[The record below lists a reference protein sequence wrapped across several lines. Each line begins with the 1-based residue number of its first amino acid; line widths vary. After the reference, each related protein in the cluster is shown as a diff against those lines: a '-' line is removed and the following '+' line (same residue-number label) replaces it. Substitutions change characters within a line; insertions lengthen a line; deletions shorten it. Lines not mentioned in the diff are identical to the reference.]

1 MAYARLSE
9 DVSLESPNDKTEL
22 SCLPPRTLAQS
33 FSYRNL
39 FCASLVLW
47 MATFGSLA
55 WFLGQRHSNY
65 GNHVVSLL
73 PFPPGMCRSKQR
85 FDEKLF

>member
-1 MAYARLSE
+1 MAYARLSD
-9 DVSLESPNDKTEL
+9 DVSLESPYETTEL
-22 SCLPPRTLAQS
+22 SQLPPHTLAQY

-39 FCASLVLW
+39 FGASLVLW

-55 WFLGQRHSNY
+55 WYLGQRHSVY
-65 GNHVVSLL
+65 GNHVVNLL
-73 PFPPGMCRSKQR
+73 PFPQGMCRSKQR

>member
-1 MAYARLSE
+1 MAYARLS
-9 DVSLESPNDKTEL
+9 DDLSLESPYEKTEL
-22 SCLPPRTLAQS
+22 PPHTLAQY

-39 FCASLVLW
+39 FGASLVLW

-55 WFLGQRHSNY
+55 WFLGQRHSIY

>member
-1 MAYARLSE
+1 MAYARLSD
-9 DVSLESPNDKTEL
+9 DVSPESPYEETEL
-22 SCLPPRTLAQS
+22 SRLPPRTLAQY

-39 FCASLVLW
+39 FGASLVLW

-55 WFLGQRHSNY
+55 WFLQQRPSIH
-65 GNHVVSLL
+65 GNHVVNLL
-73 PFPPGMCRSKQR
+73 PFPPGMYRSKQR